1 MRMLPVC
8 SATPSYSSSSQ
19 IPLFGGLQ
27 PLYPIRKDVESRC
40 VGDEVVHLG
49 FQYGTHTH
57 SLKNS
62 FAVQSTKTVSGS
74 LISPSEPGYLTNT
87 WGYSSVTTD
96 GHHSL
101 SNGEFRHI
109 ESYNL
114 STVAEDVVDFA
125 EQSTEGSSTLAVP
138 VQPETLSSTDV
149 IQENFTSTSVPDSY
163 NVDNESVASAKASVS
178 DLVAGINDSIN
189 GSVNK
194 GEAALQ
200 NSLDKV
206 TSFIDSIVKN
216 ATTSADNA
224 FSKAFSSVD
233 KTGELTKNKITG
245 ISSELSGITSKVP
258 VVVIDVLRRTI
269 VSVESSLV
277 SGASYAVYLYGSAKE
292 LLPPGIRD
300 TVNVYEDKAAKL
312 LRPIGPASQQIYMA
326 IYSLEKNL
334 GLDPNDPIVPF
345 VVFVGSSA
353 TIWAF
358 YWLWTYGGYSGDLSP
373 KLAME
378 LLAGDKDATLID
390 VRNED
395 LLEKDGIPDIRRS
408 ARFRYA
414 NVTPLEVN
422 DTLRK
427 LLKSGRDI
435 DDSLIAAIIQNLKI
449 VKDSSK
455 VIVMDADGTRSKGI
469 ARSLRK
475 LGVKNSYMVQ
485 GGFRSWMKEGLRI
498 KELKPETALT
508 ILNEEAEAILED
520 VSPSPLQLFGY
531 GLALIAGFYGILE
544 WEKTL
549 QLIGAVGLGLTVY
562 LRISSYE
569 SSEDL
574 KQDVRLLL
582 APVRVGA
589 QAVSWAAGKLDSNRI
604 GLPTSPS
611 SLDVQNRVLQA
622 AAKHESQPS
631 DSEGNNQDQSP
642 EQTVSFNQ
650 NL

>member
-27 PLYPIRKDVESRC
+27 PLYPIRKDLESRC
-40 VGDEVVHLG
+40 VGEEVVHLG

-62 FAVQSTKTVSGS
+62 FAVQSTKIVSGS
-74 LISPSEPGYLTNT
+74 FISPSEPGYLTNT

-163 NVDNESVASAKASVS
+163 NVDNESVASAKASVG

-194 GEAALQ
+194 GEAALR
-200 NSLDKV
+200 NSLDTV

-224 FSKAFSSVD
+224 ISKAFSSVD

-258 VVVIDVLRRTI
+258 VVVVDVLRRTI
-269 VSVESSLV
+269 VAVESSLV

-414 NVTPLEVN
+414 NVTPLE
-422 DTLRK
+422 
-427 LLKSGRDI
+427 
-435 DDSLIAAIIQNLKI
+435 
-449 VKDSSK
+449 DSSK

-520 VSPSPLQLFGY
+520 VSPSPLQLLGY

-562 LRISSYE
+562 LRVSSYE

>member
-27 PLYPIRKDVESRC
+27 PLYPVRKDLESRC
-40 VGDEVVHLG
+40 VGEEGVNLS
-49 FQYGTHTH
+49 FLYGTHTH
-57 SLKNS
+57 SSKNS
-62 FAVQSTKTVSGS
+62 FAVQATKTGSGFF
-74 LISPSEPGYLTNT
+74 ISPSEPGYLTNT
-87 WGYSSVTTD
+87 WGY
-96 GHHSL
+96 
-101 SNGEFRHI
+101 
-109 ESYNL
+109 L
-114 STVAEDVVDFA
+114 STVPEDVVDFA
-125 EQSTEGSSTLAVP
+125 EQSAEGSNTLTVP

-149 IQENFTSTSVPDSY
+149 IPDNFTSTSGPDSY
-163 NVDNESVASAKASVS
+163 NVDNESVASAKASVG
-178 DLVAGINDSIN
+178 DLVAGINGSI
-189 GSVNK
+189 NK
-194 GEAALQ
+194 GETALR
-200 NSLDKV
+200 NSLDTV

-216 ATTSADNA
+216 ATSSADNA

-233 KTGELTKNKITG
+233 KTGELTKQKITG
-245 ISSELSGITSKVP
+245 FSSELSGITNKVP
-258 VVVIDVLRRTI
+258 AVVVDVLRRTI
-269 VSVESSLV
+269 IAVESSLV
-277 SGASYAVYLYGSAKE
+277 SGASYTVYLYGSAKE

-300 TVNVYEDKAAKL
+300 TVNVYEDKTADI
-312 LRPIGPASQQIYMA
+312 LRPIGPASQQVYMA

-345 VVFVGSSA
+345 GVFVGSSA

-414 NVTPLEVN
+414 NVTPLEV
-422 DTLRK
+422 DGTLLK
-427 LLKSGRDI
+427 MLKSGRDL
-435 DDSLIAAIIQNLKI
+435 DDSLVAAIIRNLKI

-455 VIVMDADGTRSKGI
+455 VIIMDADGTRSKGI

-485 GGFRSWMKEGLRI
+485 GGFQSWVKEGLRI

-520 VSPSPLQLFGY
+520 VSPSPLQLLGY
-531 GLALIAGFYGILE
+531 GLAVIAGFYGILE

-562 LRISSYE
+562 VRVSSYE

-642 EQTVSFNQ
+642 EKTVSLNQ
-650 NL
+650 NV

>member
-27 PLYPIRKDVESRC
+27 PLYPIRKDLESRC
-40 VGDEVVHLG
+40 VGEEVVHLG

-74 LISPSEPGYLTNT
+74 FISPSEPGYLTNT

-96 GHHSL
+96 
-101 SNGEFRHI
+101 GEFRHI

-163 NVDNESVASAKASVS
+163 NVDNESVASAKASVG

-258 VVVIDVLRRTI
+258 VVVVDVLRRTI

-435 DDSLIAAIIQNLKI
+435 DDSLIAAIIRNLKI

-520 VSPSPLQLFGY
+520 VSPSPLQLLGY